1 MSFEQRYVTSRSF
14 VMVFTQLLSCEQ
26 DSDAAAADA
35 KMDDA
40 GAAPDAEAAAGTA
53 PSDGGA
59 AAADAAAEAADAAA
73 EGPAAG
79 ADGAAAMPM
88 ETDAAAQPAAPAAK
102 KRTKKLPVPV
112 KAETASIPDPVV
124 QVLTATPGDTC
135 GVVAFPATQNYR
147 WIVRK

>member
-1 MSFEQRYVTSRSF
+1 MTVLT
-14 VMVFTQLLSCEQ
+14 LLLVCAQ
-26 DSDAAAADA
+26 DLDAAAADA

-73 EGPAAG
+73 EGPAG
-79 ADGAAAMPM
+79 GTDGAAATPM

-102 KRTKKLPVPV
+102 KRTKKIPVPV
-112 KAETASIPDPVV
+112 KAETASIPDTVV
-124 QVLTATPGDTC
+124 QVHTSPQAIPVMSWTCKCHKATAT
-135 GVVAFPATQNYR
+135 AATL
-147 WIVRK
+147 